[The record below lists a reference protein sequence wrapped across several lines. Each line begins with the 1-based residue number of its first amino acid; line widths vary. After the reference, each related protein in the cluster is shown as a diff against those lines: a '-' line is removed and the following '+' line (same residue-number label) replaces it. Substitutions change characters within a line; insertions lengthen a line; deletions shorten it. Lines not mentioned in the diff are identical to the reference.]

1 MLRFYLGIT
10 RTEAF
15 FMASSTSYLDVR
27 GMAFSRF
34 VMLFIAYHLRISCSL
49 YAFMLDLKL
58 ILVAEG

>member
-1 MLRFYLGIT
+1 
-10 RTEAF
+10 
-15 FMASSTSYLDVR
+15 MASSTSYLDVR

-34 VMLFIAYHLRISCSL
+34 IMLFIAYHLRISCSL